1 MLGFLFSIYPET
13 IRLLFSYFS
22 GNGYSPKNKILQPSQ
37 CIIAE
42 PAKHKLHTT
51 SKSDFTITPPLHK
64 RLSVEAYVS

>member
-1 MLGFLFSIYPET
+1 MRVLRPSI
-13 IRLLFSYFS
+13 FSYFS

-42 PAKHKLHTT
+42 PAKHKLHTI